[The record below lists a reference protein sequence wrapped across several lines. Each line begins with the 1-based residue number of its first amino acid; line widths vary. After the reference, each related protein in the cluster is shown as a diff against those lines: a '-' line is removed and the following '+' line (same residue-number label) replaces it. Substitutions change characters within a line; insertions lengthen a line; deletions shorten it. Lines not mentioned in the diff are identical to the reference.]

1 MNFIEN
7 RNIPMLIF
15 KSFTFD
21 SAHFLP
27 NVPEDHKCKRMHG
40 HTYRLTV
47 YLEGSLDPN
56 LGWVVDFADL
66 KRIIKPVI
74 DSVDHHVLNDI
85 EGLEN
90 PTCEKMAVWLWD
102 QIKPGMPMLAKV
114 ELWETPTSGAIY
126 EGR

>member
-1 MNFIEN
+1 
-7 RNIPMLIF
+7 MLIF

-27 NVPEDHKCKRMHG
+27 NVPDGHKCKRMHG

-47 YLEGSLDPN
+47 YIEGDLNPN

-66 KRIIKPVI
+66 KRIVKPII
-74 DSVDHHVLNDI
+74 DSVDHQVLNDI
-85 EGLEN
+85 EGLDN

-102 QIKPGMPMLAKV
+102 QIKPKIPKLSKV
-114 ELWETPTSGAIY
+114 ELWETLTSGAIY